1 LVVRFDMADNPRPTE
16 LPRPAGLASE
26 VCEAKVVAGGVVDEI
41 IGGAGQRRGDP
52 GHPRRR
58 RSVTPPPE
66 RPSPGLLVLV
76 GTPIGN
82 LGDLSPRARDCLAE
96 ADVICCEDTRHT
108 RKLLTHA
115 GISGV
120 PLVALH
126 EHNEAEMADRVVAQ
140 VAGGAT
146 VALVTDAGMPGVSDP
161 GERVVAA
168 ATAAGLAVTVIPGP
182 SAALAALVGSGM
194 PGDRFCFEGFLPR
207 KGRER
212 GERLAEIAGEA
223 RTVVIFESPHRVV
236 QTLDDLHQVCGP
248 DRLVAV
254 ARELTKIH
262 EERWQGTLAAAA
274 QWVRRTPPKGEWV
287 LIVAGATPPALD
299 VDDTAVRDALLQRLA
314 AGDDRRTAVAAVVAA
329 LKVPKRRAY
338 QLSLELRDRPVT

>member
-1 LVVRFDMADNPRPTE
+1 
-16 LPRPAGLASE
+16 
-26 VCEAKVVAGGVVDEI
+26 
-41 IGGAGQRRGDP
+41 
-52 GHPRRR
+52 
-58 RSVTPPPE
+58 VTPA
-66 RPSPGLLVLV
+66 PGSLVLV

-120 PLVALH
+120 ALLALH
-126 EHNEAEMADRVVAQ
+126 EHNEAEMAGRVVAQ

-168 ATAAGLAVTVIPGP
+168 ATAAGLTVTVIPGP
-182 SAALAALVGSGM
+182 SAALAALVGSGL

-212 GERLAEIAGEA
+212 GERLAEIAVET
-223 RTVVIFESPHRVV
+223 RTVVIFEAPHRVAR
-236 QTLDDLHQVCGP
+236 TLDDLHQVCGP

-254 ARELTKIH
+254 ARELTKRH
-262 EERWQGTLAAAA
+262 EERWQGTLAAAI
-274 QWVRRTPPKGEWV
+274 QWVQRTPPKGEWV
-287 LIVAGATPPALD
+287 LVLAGAAPPVLD
-299 VDDTAVRDALLQRLA
+299 VDDAALLEALGRRVA
-314 AGDDRRTAVAAVVAA
+314 AGDDRRAAVAAVAAA
-329 LKVPKRRAY
+329 LKVPKRRVY
-338 QLSLELRDRPVT
+338 QLSLELRDRPAPGPGS